1 MKTKFILLCSSFFF
15 FTTAMA
21 QVAKVAKAA
30 KDVKEVKDVKEIKE
44 TNGVEDVKPTPITY
58 PVLNI
63 STDDIDVMIDNMKYK
78 EAGDKLKKSITQ
90 AKRRRK
96 DTSLMDAQLERCNRG
111 VQALR
116 GTDHVVVVDSVV
128 VDKQTFLAA
137 YNISDEMGKVT
148 MTNKGRTTEFTTQLG
163 NKVYASEPD
172 KESLQL
178 YTYYLENGRRTEKKL
193 VEGLDVD
200 GDINYPFLMS
210 DGSTL
215 YFAARSSEGIGN
227 YDLYITRYDYDED
240 KYYRAESLGFPYN
253 SYANDYMMVVD
264 DDRHIGW
271 FASDRYQPEGKVCI
285 YTFIPNNSRHP
296 YDYENDPLPQII
308 TAAKLRPIKAT
319 WTKENEAARQ
329 QALMTIK
336 NAAQANKQQTKYEFT
351 LVINDQKTYHFYR
364 EFRSPQAKLQCKE
377 WVDKS
382 AQLKEV
388 GKKLQTQRDSYRKSK
403 GNNEQLLKLEQ
414 QYERLMQETA
424 EAEKL
429 TRNLELQ

>member
-1 MKTKFILLCSSFFF
+1 MDKSKIILLCSSLFF
-15 FTTAMA
+15 FTAAMA
-21 QVAKVAKAA
+21 QVAKVAKTA
-30 KDVKEVKDVKEIKE
+30 KDVKDVKE
-44 TNGVEDVKPTPITY
+44 TQDVVAPKLAPTTY
-58 PVLNI
+58 PVMEV
-63 STDDIDVMIDNMKYK
+63 STDEIDIMIDNMKYK
-78 EAGDKLKKSITQ
+78 EAGDKLKKNITQ

-96 DTSLMDAQLERCNRG
+96 DTSVMDAQLERCNRG

-137 YNISDEMGKVT
+137 YSISDEMGKVA

-215 YFAARSSEGIGN
+215 YFAARSSEGLGN

-253 SYANDYMMVVD
+253 SYANDYMIVVD
-264 DDRHIGW
+264 EDRHIGW

-285 YTFIPNNSRHP
+285 YTFIPNSSRHP
-296 YDYENDPLPQII
+296 YDYENDPLAEII

-329 QALMTIK
+329 QALMTLK
-336 NAAQANKQQTKYEFT
+336 KASQSDKQQTNYEFT

-364 EFRSPQAKLQCKE
+364 DFRSPQAKLQCKE
-377 WVDKS
+377 WMDKS

-403 GNNEQLLKLEQ
+403 GNKEQLLKLEQ
-414 QYERLMQETA
+414 QYERLLQETA

>member
-1 MKTKFILLCSSFFF
+1 MDKSKIILLCSSLFF
-15 FTTAMA
+15 FTAAMA
-21 QVAKVAKAA
+21 QVAKVAKTA
-30 KDVKEVKDVKEIKE
+30 KDVKDVKE
-44 TNGVEDVKPTPITY
+44 TQDVVAPKLAPTTY
-58 PVLNI
+58 PVMEV
-63 STDDIDVMIDNMKYK
+63 STDEIDIMIDNMKYK
-78 EAGDKLKKSITQ
+78 EAGDKLKKNITQ

-96 DTSLMDAQLERCNRG
+96 DTSVMDAQLERCNRG

-128 VDKQTFLAA
+128 VDKQTILAA
-137 YNISDEMGKVT
+137 YSISDEMGKVA

-215 YFAARSSEGIGN
+215 YFAARSSEGLGN

-264 DDRHIGW
+264 EERHIGW

-285 YTFIPNNSRHP
+285 YTFIPNSSRHP
-296 YDYENDPLPQII
+296 YDYENDPLAEII

-329 QALMTIK
+329 QALMTLK
-336 NAAQANKQQTKYEFT
+336 KASQSDKRQTNYEFT

-364 EFRSPQAKLQCKE
+364 DFRSSQAKLQCKE
-377 WVDKS
+377 WMDKS

-403 GNNEQLLKLEQ
+403 GNKEQLLKLEQ
-414 QYERLMQETA
+414 QYERLLQETA

>member
-1 MKTKFILLCSSFFF
+1 MDKSKIILLCSSLFF
-15 FTTAMA
+15 FTAAMA
-21 QVAKVAKAA
+21 QVAKVAKTA
-30 KDVKEVKDVKEIKE
+30 KDVKDVKE
-44 TNGVEDVKPTPITY
+44 TQDVVAPKLAPTTY
-58 PVLNI
+58 PVMEV
-63 STDDIDVMIDNMKYK
+63 STDEIDIMIDNMKYK
-78 EAGDKLKKSITQ
+78 EAGDKLKKNITQ

-96 DTSLMDAQLERCNRG
+96 DTSVMDAQLERCNRG

-137 YNISDEMGKVT
+137 YSISDEMGKVA

-215 YFAARSSEGIGN
+215 YFAARSSEGLGN

-264 DDRHIGW
+264 EDRHIGW

-285 YTFIPNNSRHP
+285 YTFIPNSSRHP
-296 YDYENDPLPQII
+296 YDYENDPLAEII

-329 QALMTIK
+329 QTLMTLK
-336 NAAQANKQQTKYEFT
+336 KASQSDKQQTNYEFT

-364 EFRSPQAKLQCKE
+364 DFRSPQAKLQCKE
-377 WVDKS
+377 WMDKS

-403 GNNEQLLKLEQ
+403 GNKEQLLKLEQ
-414 QYERLMQETA
+414 QYERLLQETA

>member
-1 MKTKFILLCSSFFF
+1 MDKSKIILLYSSLFF
-15 FTTAMA
+15 FTAAMA
-21 QVAKVAKAA
+21 QVAKVAKTA
-30 KDVKEVKDVKEIKE
+30 KDVKDVKE
-44 TNGVEDVKPTPITY
+44 TQDVVAPKPAPTTY
-58 PVLNI
+58 PVMEV
-63 STDDIDVMIDNMKYK
+63 STDEIDIMIDNMKYK
-78 EAGDKLKKSITQ
+78 EAGDKLKKNITQ

-96 DTSLMDAQLERCNRG
+96 DTSVMDAQLERCNRG

-215 YFAARSSEGIGN
+215 YFAARSSEGLGN

-264 DDRHIGW
+264 EERHIGW

-285 YTFIPNNSRHP
+285 YTFIPNSSRHP
-296 YDYENDPLPQII
+296 YDYENDPLAEII

-329 QALMTIK
+329 QALMTLK
-336 NAAQANKQQTKYEFT
+336 KASQSDKRQTNYEFT

-364 EFRSPQAKLQCKE
+364 DFRSPQAKLQCKE
-377 WVDKS
+377 WMDKS

-403 GNNEQLLKLEQ
+403 GNKEQLLKLEQ
-414 QYERLMQETA
+414 QYERLLQETA

>member
-1 MKTKFILLCSSFFF
+1 MDKSKIILLCSSLFF
-15 FTTAMA
+15 FTAVMA
-21 QVAKVAKAA
+21 QVAKVAKTA
-30 KDVKEVKDVKEIKE
+30 KDVKDVKE
-44 TNGVEDVKPTPITY
+44 TQDVVAPKPAPTTY
-58 PVLNI
+58 PVMEV
-63 STDDIDVMIDNMKYK
+63 STDEIDIMIDNMKYK
-78 EAGDKLKKSITQ
+78 EAGDKLKKNITQ

-96 DTSLMDAQLERCNRG
+96 DTSVMDAQLERCNRG

-137 YNISDEMGKVT
+137 YSISDEMGKVA

-215 YFAARSSEGIGN
+215 YFAARSSEGLGN

-264 DDRHIGW
+264 EERHIGW

-285 YTFIPNNSRHP
+285 YTFIPNSSRHP
-296 YDYENDPLPQII
+296 YDYENDPLAEII

-329 QALMTIK
+329 QALMTLK
-336 NAAQANKQQTKYEFT
+336 KASQSDKQQTNYEFT

-364 EFRSPQAKLQCKE
+364 DFRSPQAKLQCKE
-377 WVDKS
+377 WMDKS

-403 GNNEQLLKLEQ
+403 GNKEQLLKLEQ
-414 QYERLMQETA
+414 QYERLLQETA

>member
-1 MKTKFILLCSSFFF
+1 MDKSKIILLCSSLFF
-15 FTTAMA
+15 FTAAMA
-21 QVAKVAKAA
+21 QVAKVAKKA
-30 KDVKEVKDVKEIKE
+30 KDVKDVKE
-44 TNGVEDVKPTPITY
+44 TQDVVAPKPAPTTY
-58 PVLNI
+58 PVMEV
-63 STDDIDVMIDNMKYK
+63 STDEIDIMIDNMKYK
-78 EAGDKLKKSITQ
+78 EAGDKLKKNITQ

-96 DTSLMDAQLERCNRG
+96 DTSVMDAQLERCNRG

-128 VDKQTFLAA
+128 VDKQTFLKA
-137 YNISDEMGKVT
+137 YNISDEMGKVA
-148 MTNKGRTTEFTTQLG
+148 MTNKERTTEFTTQLG

-215 YFAARSSEGIGN
+215 YFAARSSEGLGN

-264 DDRHIGW
+264 EDRHIGW

-285 YTFIPNNSRHP
+285 YTFIPNSSRHP
-296 YDYENDPLPQII
+296 YDYENDPLAEII

-329 QALMTIK
+329 QALMTLK
-336 NAAQANKQQTKYEFT
+336 KASQSDKQQTNYEFT

-403 GNNEQLLKLEQ
+403 GNKEQLLKLEQ
-414 QYERLMQETA
+414 QYERLLQETA

>member
-1 MKTKFILLCSSFFF
+1 MYKSRFFLLCSTFFF
-15 FTTAMA
+15 FTAAIA
-21 QVAKVAKAA
+21 QQK
-30 KDVKEVKDVKEIKE
+30 KE
-44 TNGVEDVKPTPITY
+44 TQDVVAPKPASTTY
-58 PVLNI
+58 PVRDV
-63 STDDIDVMIDNMKYK
+63 STDEIDVMIDNMKYK
-78 EAGDKLKKSITQ
+78 EASEKLKKNITQ

-96 DTSLMDAQLERCNRG
+96 DTSVMDEQLERCNRG

-116 GTDHVVVVDSVV
+116 GTDHVVVVDSEV
-128 VDKQTFLAA
+128 VDKQSFLKA
-137 YNISDEMGKVT
+137 YSISDEMGKVT

-163 NKVYASEPD
+163 NKVYASETD
-172 KESLQL
+172 KESLKL

-215 YFAARSSEGIGN
+215 YFAARSAEGLGN

-264 DDRHIGW
+264 EDRHIGW
-271 FASDRYQPEGKVCI
+271 FASDRYQPEDKVCI
-285 YTFIPNNSRHP
+285 YTFIPNSSRHP
-296 YDYENDPLPQII
+296 YDYENDPLAQIV
-308 TAAKLRPIKAT
+308 TAAKLCPIKAT
-319 WTKENEAARQ
+319 WTKENESARQ
-329 QALMTIK
+329 QALVTIK
-336 NAAQANKQQTKYEFT
+336 RTAQSDKQQTDFEFT

-364 EFRSPQAKLQCKE
+364 DFRSPQAKIQCKE

-382 AQLKEV
+382 VQLNEIS
-388 GKKLQTQRDSYRKSK
+388 KKLQTQRDSYRKNK
-403 GNNEQLLKLEQ
+403 GNKEQLLKLEK
-414 QYERLMQETA
+414 QYERLLHETA

>member
-1 MKTKFILLCSSFFF
+1 MKYRFILLCSSLFF
-15 FTTAMA
+15 FTASMA
-21 QVAKVAKAA
+21 QVAKVAKTA
-30 KDVKEVKDVKEIKE
+30 KDVKEVKETQDV
-44 TNGVEDVKPTPITY
+44 VAPKPAPTTY
-58 PVLNI
+58 PVMEV
-63 STDDIDVMIDNMKYK
+63 STDEIDIMIDNMKYK
-78 EAGDKLKKSITQ
+78 EAGDKLKKNITQ

-96 DTSLMDAQLERCNRG
+96 DTSVMDAQLERCNRG

-128 VDKQTFLAA
+128 VDKQTFLKA
-137 YNISDEMGKVT
+137 YNISDEMGKVA

-215 YFAARSSEGIGN
+215 YFAARSSEGLGN

-264 DDRHIGW
+264 EERHIGW

-285 YTFIPNNSRHP
+285 YTFIPNSSRHP
-296 YDYENDPLPQII
+296 YDYENDPLAEII

-329 QALMTIK
+329 QALMTLK
-336 NAAQANKQQTKYEFT
+336 KANQSDKQQTNYEFT

-403 GNNEQLLKLEQ
+403 GNKEQLLKLEQ
-414 QYERLMQETA
+414 QYERLLQETA

>member
-1 MKTKFILLCSSFFF
+1 
-15 FTTAMA
+15 
-21 QVAKVAKAA
+21 
-30 KDVKEVKDVKEIKE
+30 
-44 TNGVEDVKPTPITY
+44 
-58 PVLNI
+58 
-63 STDDIDVMIDNMKYK
+63 MIDNMKYK
-78 EAGDKLKKSITQ
+78 EAGDKLKKNITQ

-96 DTSLMDAQLERCNRG
+96 DTSVMDAQLERCNRG

-128 VDKQTFLAA
+128 VDKQTFLKA
-137 YNISDEMGKVT
+137 YNISDEMGKVA

-178 YTYYLENGRRTEKKL
+178 YTYYLENARRTEKKL

-215 YFAARSSEGIGN
+215 YFAARSSEGLGN

-264 DDRHIGW
+264 EERHIGW

-285 YTFIPNNSRHP
+285 YVFVPSMSFCN
-296 YDYENDPLPQII
+296 Y
-308 TAAKLRPIKAT
+308 
-319 WTKENEAARQ
+319 
-329 QALMTIK
+329 
-336 NAAQANKQQTKYEFT
+336 
-351 LVINDQKTYHFYR
+351 
-364 EFRSPQAKLQCKE
+364 
-377 WVDKS
+377 
-382 AQLKEV
+382 
-388 GKKLQTQRDSYRKSK
+388 
-403 GNNEQLLKLEQ
+403 
-414 QYERLMQETA
+414 
-424 EAEKL
+424 
-429 TRNLELQ
+429 

>member
-1 MKTKFILLCSSFFF
+1 MDKSKIILLCSSLFF
-15 FTTAMA
+15 FTAAMA
-21 QVAKVAKAA
+21 QVAKVAKTA
-30 KDVKEVKDVKEIKE
+30 KDVKDVKE
-44 TNGVEDVKPTPITY
+44 TQDVVAPKPAPTTY
-58 PVLNI
+58 PVMEV
-63 STDDIDVMIDNMKYK
+63 STDEIDIMIDNMKYK
-78 EAGDKLKKSITQ
+78 EAGDKLKKNITQ

-96 DTSLMDAQLERCNRG
+96 DTSVMDAQLERCNRG

-137 YNISDEMGKVT
+137 YNISDEMGKVA

-215 YFAARSSEGIGN
+215 YFAARSSEGLGN

-264 DDRHIGW
+264 EERHIGW

-285 YTFIPNNSRHP
+285 YTFIPNSSRHP
-296 YDYENDPLPQII
+296 YDYENDPLAEII

-329 QALMTIK
+329 QALMTLK
-336 NAAQANKQQTKYEFT
+336 KASQSDKQQTNYEFT

-377 WVDKS
+377 WMDKS

-403 GNNEQLLKLEQ
+403 GNKEQLLKLEQ
-414 QYERLMQETA
+414 QYERLLQETA

>member
-1 MKTKFILLCSSFFF
+1 MDKSKIILLCSSLFF
-15 FTTAMA
+15 FTAAMA
-21 QVAKVAKAA
+21 QVAKVAKTA
-30 KDVKEVKDVKEIKE
+30 KDVKEVKETQDV
-44 TNGVEDVKPTPITY
+44 VAPKPAPTTY
-58 PVLNI
+58 PVMEV
-63 STDDIDVMIDNMKYK
+63 STDEIDIMIDNMKYK
-78 EAGDKLKKSITQ
+78 EAGDKLKKNITQ

-96 DTSLMDAQLERCNRG
+96 DTSVMDAQLERCNRG

-128 VDKQTFLAA
+128 VDKQTFIAA
-137 YNISDEMGKVT
+137 YNISDEMGKVA

-215 YFAARSSEGIGN
+215 YFAARSSEGLGN

-264 DDRHIGW
+264 EERHIGW

-285 YTFIPNNSRHP
+285 YTFIPNSSRHP
-296 YDYENDPLPQII
+296 YDYENDPLAEII

-329 QALMTIK
+329 QALMTLK
-336 NAAQANKQQTKYEFT
+336 KASQSDKQQTNYEFT

-364 EFRSPQAKLQCKE
+364 DFRSPQAKLQCKE
-377 WVDKS
+377 WMDKS

-403 GNNEQLLKLEQ
+403 GNKEQLLKLEQ
-414 QYERLMQETA
+414 QYERLLQETA

>member
-1 MKTKFILLCSSFFF
+1 MDKSKIILLCSSLFF
-15 FTTAMA
+15 FTAAMA
-21 QVAKVAKAA
+21 QVAKVAKTV
-30 KDVKEVKDVKEIKE
+30 KDVKDVKE
-44 TNGVEDVKPTPITY
+44 TQDVVAPKPAPTTY
-58 PVLNI
+58 PVMEV
-63 STDDIDVMIDNMKYK
+63 STDEIDIMIDNMKYK
-78 EAGDKLKKSITQ
+78 EAGDKLKKNITQ

-96 DTSLMDAQLERCNRG
+96 DTSVMDAQLERCNRG

-128 VDKQTFLAA
+128 VDKQTFLKA
-137 YNISDEMGKVT
+137 YNISDEMGKVA

-178 YTYYLENGRRTEKKL
+178 YTYYLENARRTEKKL

-215 YFAARSSEGIGN
+215 YFAARSSEGLGN

-264 DDRHIGW
+264 EERHIGW

-285 YTFIPNNSRHP
+285 YTFIPNSSRHP
-296 YDYENDPLPQII
+296 YDYENDPLAEII

-329 QALMTIK
+329 QALMTLK
-336 NAAQANKQQTKYEFT
+336 KASQSDKQQTNYEFT

-364 EFRSPQAKLQCKE
+364 DFRSPQAKLQCKE

-403 GNNEQLLKLEQ
+403 GNKEQLLKLEQ
-414 QYERLMQETA
+414 QYERLLQETA

>member
-1 MKTKFILLCSSFFF
+1 MDKSKIILLCSSLFF
-15 FTTAMA
+15 FTAAMA
-21 QVAKVAKAA
+21 QVAKVAKTA
-30 KDVKEVKDVKEIKE
+30 KDVKEVKEIKE
-44 TNGVEDVKPTPITY
+44 TQDVVAPKPAPTTY
-58 PVLNI
+58 PVMEV
-63 STDDIDVMIDNMKYK
+63 STDEIDIMIDNMKYK
-78 EAGDKLKKSITQ
+78 EAGDKLKKNITQ

-96 DTSLMDAQLERCNRG
+96 DTSVMDAQLERCNRG

-137 YNISDEMGKVT
+137 YNISDEMGKVA

-215 YFAARSSEGIGN
+215 YFAARSSEGLGN

-264 DDRHIGW
+264 EDRHIGW

-285 YTFIPNNSRHP
+285 YTFIPNSSRHP
-296 YDYENDPLPQII
+296 YDYENDPLAEII
-308 TAAKLRPIKAT
+308 TAAKLRPVKAT

-329 QALMTIK
+329 QALMTLK
-336 NAAQANKQQTKYEFT
+336 KASQSDKQQTNYEFT

-364 EFRSPQAKLQCKE
+364 DFRSPQAKLQCKE
-377 WVDKS
+377 WMDKS

-403 GNNEQLLKLEQ
+403 GNKEQLLKLEQ
-414 QYERLMQETA
+414 QYERLLQETA

>member
-1 MKTKFILLCSSFFF
+1 MDKSKIILLCSSLFF
-15 FTTAMA
+15 FTASMA
-21 QVAKVAKAA
+21 QVAKVAKTA
-30 KDVKEVKDVKEIKE
+30 KDVKEVKETQDV
-44 TNGVEDVKPTPITY
+44 VAPKPAPTTY
-58 PVLNI
+58 PVMEV
-63 STDDIDVMIDNMKYK
+63 STDEIDIMIDNMKYK
-78 EAGDKLKKSITQ
+78 EAGDKLKKNITQ

-96 DTSLMDAQLERCNRG
+96 DTSVMDAQLERCNRG

-128 VDKQTFLAA
+128 VDKQTFLKA
-137 YNISDEMGKVT
+137 YNISDEMGKVA

-215 YFAARSSEGIGN
+215 YFAARSSEGLGN

-264 DDRHIGW
+264 EERHIGW

-285 YTFIPNNSRHP
+285 YTFIPNSSRHP
-296 YDYENDPLPQII
+296 YDYENDPLAEII

-329 QALMTIK
+329 QALMTLK
-336 NAAQANKQQTKYEFT
+336 KASQSDKQQTNYEFT

-364 EFRSPQAKLQCKE
+364 DFRSPQAKLQCKE

-403 GNNEQLLKLEQ
+403 GNKEQLLKLEQ
-414 QYERLMQETA
+414 QYERLLQETA

>member
-1 MKTKFILLCSSFFF
+1 MDKSKIILLCSSLFF
-15 FTTAMA
+15 FTATMA
-21 QVAKVAKAA
+21 QVAKVAKTA
-30 KDVKEVKDVKEIKE
+30 KDVKEVKETQDV
-44 TNGVEDVKPTPITY
+44 VAPKPAPTTY
-58 PVLNI
+58 PVMEV
-63 STDDIDVMIDNMKYK
+63 STDEIDIMIDNMKYK
-78 EAGDKLKKSITQ
+78 EAGDKLKKNITQ

-96 DTSLMDAQLERCNRG
+96 DTSVMDAQLERCNRG

-128 VDKQTFLAA
+128 VDKQTFLKA
-137 YNISDEMGKVT
+137 YNISDEMGKVA

-215 YFAARSSEGIGN
+215 YFAARSSEGLGN

-264 DDRHIGW
+264 EERHIGW

-285 YTFIPNNSRHP
+285 YTFIPNSSRHP
-296 YDYENDPLPQII
+296 YDYENDPLAEII

-329 QALMTIK
+329 QALMTLK
-336 NAAQANKQQTKYEFT
+336 KASQSDKQQTNYEFT

-364 EFRSPQAKLQCKE
+364 EFRSPQAKIQCKE

-388 GKKLQTQRDSYRKSK
+388 SKKLQTQRDSYRKSK
-403 GNNEQLLKLEQ
+403 GNKEQLLKLEQ
-414 QYERLMQETA
+414 QYERLLQETA

>member
-1 MKTKFILLCSSFFF
+1 MDKSKIILLCSSLFF
-15 FTTAMA
+15 FTAAMA
-21 QVAKVAKAA
+21 QVAKVAKTA
-30 KDVKEVKDVKEIKE
+30 KDVKETQDV
-44 TNGVEDVKPTPITY
+44 VAPKPAPTTY
-58 PVLNI
+58 PVMEV
-63 STDDIDVMIDNMKYK
+63 STDEIDIMIDNMKYK
-78 EAGDKLKKSITQ
+78 EAGDKLKKNITQ

-96 DTSLMDAQLERCNRG
+96 DTSVMDAQLERCNRG

-116 GTDHVVVVDSVV
+116 GTDHVVLVDSVV
-128 VDKQTFLAA
+128 VDKQTFLKA
-137 YNISDEMGKVT
+137 YNISDEMGKVA

-215 YFAARSSEGIGN
+215 YFAARSSEGLGN

-264 DDRHIGW
+264 EERHIGW

-285 YTFIPNNSRHP
+285 YTFIPNSSRHP
-296 YDYENDPLPQII
+296 YDYENDPLAEII

-329 QALMTIK
+329 QALMTLK
-336 NAAQANKQQTKYEFT
+336 KASQSDKQQTNYEFT

-364 EFRSPQAKLQCKE
+364 DFRSPQAKLQCKE
-377 WVDKS
+377 WMDKS

-403 GNNEQLLKLEQ
+403 GNKEQLLKLEQ
-414 QYERLMQETA
+414 QYERLLQETA

>member
-1 MKTKFILLCSSFFF
+1 MDKSKIILLCSSLFF
-15 FTTAMA
+15 FTAAMA
-21 QVAKVAKAA
+21 QVAKVAKTA
-30 KDVKEVKDVKEIKE
+30 KDVKEVKETQDV
-44 TNGVEDVKPTPITY
+44 VAPKPAPTTY
-58 PVLNI
+58 PVMEV
-63 STDDIDVMIDNMKYK
+63 STDEIDIMIDNMKYK
-78 EAGDKLKKSITQ
+78 EAGDKLKKNITQ

-96 DTSLMDAQLERCNRG
+96 DTSVMDAQLERCNRG

-137 YNISDEMGKVT
+137 YNISDEMGKVA

-215 YFAARSSEGIGN
+215 YFAARSSEGLGN

-264 DDRHIGW
+264 EERHIGW

-285 YTFIPNNSRHP
+285 YTFIPNSSRHP
-296 YDYENDPLPQII
+296 YDYENDPLAEII

-329 QALMTIK
+329 QALMTLK
-336 NAAQANKQQTKYEFT
+336 KASQSDKQQTNYEFT

-364 EFRSPQAKLQCKE
+364 DFRSPQAKLQCKE

-403 GNNEQLLKLEQ
+403 GNKEQLLKLEQ
-414 QYERLMQETA
+414 QYERLLQETA

>member
-1 MKTKFILLCSSFFF
+1 MDKSKIILLCSSLFF
-15 FTTAMA
+15 FTAAMA
-21 QVAKVAKAA
+21 QVAKVAKTA
-30 KDVKEVKDVKEIKE
+30 KDVKEIKE
-44 TNGVEDVKPTPITY
+44 TQDVVAPKPAPTTY
-58 PVLNI
+58 PVMEV
-63 STDDIDVMIDNMKYK
+63 STDEIDIMIDNMKYK
-78 EAGDKLKKSITQ
+78 EASDKLKKNITQ

-96 DTSLMDAQLERCNRG
+96 DTSVMDAQLERCNRG

-215 YFAARSSEGIGN
+215 YFAARSSEGLGN

-264 DDRHIGW
+264 EDRHIGW

-285 YTFIPNNSRHP
+285 YTFIPNSSRHP
-296 YDYENDPLPQII
+296 YDYENDPLAEII

-319 WTKENEAARQ
+319 WTKENETARQ
-329 QALMTIK
+329 QALMTLK
-336 NAAQANKQQTKYEFT
+336 KASQSDKQQTNYEFT

-377 WVDKS
+377 WMDKS

-403 GNNEQLLKLEQ
+403 GNKEQLLKLEQ
-414 QYERLMQETA
+414 QYERLLQETA

>member
-1 MKTKFILLCSSFFF
+1 MDKSKIILLCSSLFF
-15 FTTAMA
+15 FTASMA
-21 QVAKVAKAA
+21 QVAKVAKTA
-30 KDVKEVKDVKEIKE
+30 KDVKEVKETQDV
-44 TNGVEDVKPTPITY
+44 VAPKPAPTTY
-58 PVLNI
+58 PVMEV
-63 STDDIDVMIDNMKYK
+63 STDEIDIMIDNMKYK
-78 EAGDKLKKSITQ
+78 EAGDKLKKNITQ

-96 DTSLMDAQLERCNRG
+96 DTSVMDTQLERCNRG

-137 YNISDEMGKVT
+137 YNISDEMGKVA

-163 NKVYASEPD
+163 NKVYASEPN

-215 YFAARSSEGIGN
+215 YFAARSSEGLGN

-264 DDRHIGW
+264 EDRHIGW

-285 YTFIPNNSRHP
+285 YTFIPNSSRHP
-296 YDYENDPLPQII
+296 YDYENDPLAEII

-319 WTKENEAARQ
+319 WTKENEVARQ
-329 QALMTIK
+329 QALMTLK
-336 NAAQANKQQTKYEFT
+336 KASQSDKQQTNYEFT

-364 EFRSPQAKLQCKE
+364 DFRSPQAKLQCKE
-377 WVDKS
+377 WMDKS

-403 GNNEQLLKLEQ
+403 GNKEQLLKLEQ
-414 QYERLMQETA
+414 QYERLLQETA

>member
-1 MKTKFILLCSSFFF
+1 MDKSKIILLCSSLFF
-15 FTTAMA
+15 FTAAMA
-21 QVAKVAKAA
+21 QVAKVAKTV
-30 KDVKEVKDVKEIKE
+30 KDVKDVKE
-44 TNGVEDVKPTPITY
+44 TQDVVAPKPAPTTY
-58 PVLNI
+58 PVMEV
-63 STDDIDVMIDNMKYK
+63 STDEIDIMIDNMKYK
-78 EAGDKLKKSITQ
+78 EAGDKLKKNITL

-96 DTSLMDAQLERCNRG
+96 DTSVMDAQLERCNRG

-137 YNISDEMGKVT
+137 YNISDEMGKVA

-215 YFAARSSEGIGN
+215 YFAARSSEGLGN

-264 DDRHIGW
+264 EECHIGW

-285 YTFIPNNSRHP
+285 YTFIPNSSRHP
-296 YDYENDPLPQII
+296 YDYENDPLAEII

-329 QALMTIK
+329 QALMTLK
-336 NAAQANKQQTKYEFT
+336 KASQLEKQQTNYEFT
-351 LVINDQKTYHFYR
+351 LVINDKKTYHFYR

-377 WVDKS
+377 WMDKS

-403 GNNEQLLKLEQ
+403 GNKEQLLKLEQ
-414 QYERLMQETA
+414 QYERLLQETA

>member
-1 MKTKFILLCSSFFF
+1 MDKSKIILLCSSLFF
-15 FTTAMA
+15 FTASMA
-21 QVAKVAKAA
+21 QVAKVAKTA
-30 KDVKEVKDVKEIKE
+30 KDVKEVKETQDV
-44 TNGVEDVKPTPITY
+44 VAPKPAPTTY
-58 PVLNI
+58 PVMEV
-63 STDDIDVMIDNMKYK
+63 STDEIDIMIDNMKYK
-78 EAGDKLKKSITQ
+78 EAGDKLKKNITQ

-96 DTSLMDAQLERCNRG
+96 DTSVMDTQLERCNRG

-137 YNISDEMGKVT
+137 YNISDEMGKVA

-163 NKVYASEPD
+163 NIVYASEPN

-178 YTYYLENGRRTEKKL
+178 YTYYLENGRRSEKKL

-215 YFAARSSEGIGN
+215 YFAARSSEGLGN

-264 DDRHIGW
+264 EDRHIGW

-285 YTFIPNNSRHP
+285 YTFIPNSSRHP
-296 YDYENDPLPQII
+296 YDYENDPLAEII

-319 WTKENEAARQ
+319 WTKENEVARQ
-329 QALMTIK
+329 QALMTLK
-336 NAAQANKQQTKYEFT
+336 KASQSDKQQTNYEFT

-364 EFRSPQAKLQCKE
+364 DFRSPQAKLQCKE
-377 WVDKS
+377 WMDKS

-403 GNNEQLLKLEQ
+403 GNKEQLLKLEQ
-414 QYERLMQETA
+414 QYERLLQETA

>member
-1 MKTKFILLCSSFFF
+1 MDKSKIILLCSSLFF
-15 FTTAMA
+15 FTASMA
-21 QVAKVAKAA
+21 QVAKVAKTA
-30 KDVKEVKDVKEIKE
+30 KDVKEVKETQDV
-44 TNGVEDVKPTPITY
+44 VAPKPAPTTY
-58 PVLNI
+58 PVMEV
-63 STDDIDVMIDNMKYK
+63 STDEIDIMIDNMKYK
-78 EAGDKLKKSITQ
+78 EAGDKLKKNITQ

-96 DTSLMDAQLERCNRG
+96 DTSVMDAQLERCNRG

-137 YNISDEMGKVT
+137 YNISDEMGKVA

-215 YFAARSSEGIGN
+215 YFAARSSEGLGN

-264 DDRHIGW
+264 EERHIGW

-285 YTFIPNNSRHP
+285 YTFIPNSSRHP
-296 YDYENDPLPQII
+296 YDYENDPLAEII

-319 WTKENEAARQ
+319 WTKENETARQ
-329 QALMTIK
+329 QALMTLK
-336 NAAQANKQQTKYEFT
+336 KASQSDKQQTNYEFT

-364 EFRSPQAKLQCKE
+364 DFRSPQAKLQCKE
-377 WVDKS
+377 WMDKS

-403 GNNEQLLKLEQ
+403 GNKEQLLKLEQ
-414 QYERLMQETA
+414 QYERLLQETA

>member
-1 MKTKFILLCSSFFF
+1 MDKSKIILLCSSLFF
-15 FTTAMA
+15 FTAAMA
-21 QVAKVAKAA
+21 QIAKVAKTA
-30 KDVKEVKDVKEIKE
+30 KDVKEVKETQDV
-44 TNGVEDVKPTPITY
+44 VAPKPAPTTY
-58 PVLNI
+58 PVMEV
-63 STDDIDVMIDNMKYK
+63 STDEIDIMIDNMKYK
-78 EAGDKLKKSITQ
+78 EAGDKLKKNITQ

-96 DTSLMDAQLERCNRG
+96 DTSVMDAQLERCNRG

-137 YNISDEMGKVT
+137 YNISDEMGKVA

-215 YFAARSSEGIGN
+215 YFAARSSEGLGN

-264 DDRHIGW
+264 EERHIGW

-285 YTFIPNNSRHP
+285 YTFIPNSSRHP
-296 YDYENDPLPQII
+296 YDYENDPLAEII

-329 QALMTIK
+329 QALMTLK
-336 NAAQANKQQTKYEFT
+336 KANQSDKQQTNYEFT

-364 EFRSPQAKLQCKE
+364 DFRSPQAKLQCKE

-388 GKKLQTQRDSYRKSK
+388 SKKLQTQRDSYRKSK
-403 GNNEQLLKLEQ
+403 GNKEQLLKLEQ
-414 QYERLMQETA
+414 QYERLLQETA

>member
-1 MKTKFILLCSSFFF
+1 
-15 FTTAMA
+15 
-21 QVAKVAKAA
+21 
-30 KDVKEVKDVKEIKE
+30 
-44 TNGVEDVKPTPITY
+44 
-58 PVLNI
+58 
-63 STDDIDVMIDNMKYK
+63 
-78 EAGDKLKKSITQ
+78 
-90 AKRRRK
+90 
-96 DTSLMDAQLERCNRG
+96 
-111 VQALR
+111 
-116 GTDHVVVVDSVV
+116 
-128 VDKQTFLAA
+128 
-137 YNISDEMGKVT
+137 
-148 MTNKGRTTEFTTQLG
+148 
-163 NKVYASEPD
+163 
-172 KESLQL
+172 
-178 YTYYLENGRRTEKKL
+178 
-193 VEGLDVD
+193 
-200 GDINYPFLMS
+200 
-210 DGSTL
+210 L
-215 YFAARSSEGIGN
+215 YFAARSSEGLGN

-264 DDRHIGW
+264 EERHIGW

-285 YTFIPNNSRHP
+285 YTFIPNSSRHP
-296 YDYENDPLPQII
+296 YDYENDPLAEII

-329 QALMTIK
+329 QALMTLK
-336 NAAQANKQQTKYEFT
+336 KASQSDKQQTNYEFT

-403 GNNEQLLKLEQ
+403 GNKEQLLKLEQ
-414 QYERLMQETA
+414 QYERLLQETA

>member
-1 MKTKFILLCSSFFF
+1 MDKSKIILLCSSLFF
-15 FTTAMA
+15 FTAAVA

-30 KDVKEVKDVKEIKE
+30 KDVKDVKE
-44 TNGVEDVKPTPITY
+44 TQDVVAPKPAPTTY
-58 PVLNI
+58 PVMEV
-63 STDDIDVMIDNMKYK
+63 STDEIDIMIDNMKYK
-78 EAGDKLKKSITQ
+78 EAGDKLKKNITQ

-96 DTSLMDAQLERCNRG
+96 DTSVMDAQLERCNRG

-215 YFAARSSEGIGN
+215 YFAARSSEGLGN

-264 DDRHIGW
+264 EDRHIGW

-285 YTFIPNNSRHP
+285 YTFIPNSSRHP
-296 YDYENDPLPQII
+296 YDYENDPLAEII

-329 QALMTIK
+329 QALMTLK
-336 NAAQANKQQTKYEFT
+336 KASQSDKRQTNYEFT

-364 EFRSPQAKLQCKE
+364 DFRSPQAKLQCKE
-377 WVDKS
+377 WMDKS

-403 GNNEQLLKLEQ
+403 GNKEQLLKLEQ
-414 QYERLMQETA
+414 QYERLLQETA

>member
-96 DTSLMDAQLERCNRG
+96 DTSVMDAQLERCNRG

-178 YTYYLENGRRTEKKL
+178 YTY
-193 VEGLDVD
+193 
-200 GDINYPFLMS
+200 
-210 DGSTL
+210 
-215 YFAARSSEGIGN
+215 
-227 YDLYITRYDYDED
+227 
-240 KYYRAESLGFPYN
+240 
-253 SYANDYMMVVD
+253 
-264 DDRHIGW
+264 
-271 FASDRYQPEGKVCI
+271 
-285 YTFIPNNSRHP
+285 
-296 YDYENDPLPQII
+296 
-308 TAAKLRPIKAT
+308 
-319 WTKENEAARQ
+319 
-329 QALMTIK
+329 
-336 NAAQANKQQTKYEFT
+336 
-351 LVINDQKTYHFYR
+351 
-364 EFRSPQAKLQCKE
+364 
-377 WVDKS
+377 
-382 AQLKEV
+382 
-388 GKKLQTQRDSYRKSK
+388 
-403 GNNEQLLKLEQ
+403 
-414 QYERLMQETA
+414 
-424 EAEKL
+424 
-429 TRNLELQ
+429 

>member
-1 MKTKFILLCSSFFF
+1 MDKSKIILLCSSLFF
-15 FTTAMA
+15 FTAAMA
-21 QVAKVAKAA
+21 QVAKVAKTA
-30 KDVKEVKDVKEIKE
+30 KDVKEIKE
-44 TNGVEDVKPTPITY
+44 TQDVVAPKPAPTTY
-58 PVLNI
+58 PVMEV
-63 STDDIDVMIDNMKYK
+63 STDEIDIMIDNMKYK
-78 EAGDKLKKSITQ
+78 EAGDKLKKNITQ

-96 DTSLMDAQLERCNRG
+96 DTSVMDAQLERCNRG

-137 YNISDEMGKVT
+137 YNISDEMGKVA

-215 YFAARSSEGIGN
+215 YFAARSSEGLGN

-264 DDRHIGW
+264 EERHIGW

-285 YTFIPNNSRHP
+285 YTFIPNSSRHP
-296 YDYENDPLPQII
+296 YDYENDPLAEII

-319 WTKENEAARQ
+319 WTKENETARQ
-329 QALMTIK
+329 QALMTLK
-336 NAAQANKQQTKYEFT
+336 KASQSDKQQTNYEFT

-377 WVDKS
+377 WMDKS

-403 GNNEQLLKLEQ
+403 GNKEQLLKLEQ
-414 QYERLMQETA
+414 QYERLLQETA

>member
-1 MKTKFILLCSSFFF
+1 MDKSKIILLCSSLFF
-15 FTTAMA
+15 FTAAMA
-21 QVAKVAKAA
+21 QVAKVAKTA
-30 KDVKEVKDVKEIKE
+30 KDVKEVKETQDV
-44 TNGVEDVKPTPITY
+44 VAPKPAPTTY
-58 PVLNI
+58 PVMEV
-63 STDDIDVMIDNMKYK
+63 STDEIDIMIDNMKYK
-78 EAGDKLKKSITQ
+78 EAGDKLKKNITQ

-96 DTSLMDAQLERCNRG
+96 DTSVMDAQLERCNRG

-137 YNISDEMGKVT
+137 YNISDEMGKVA
-148 MTNKGRTTEFTTQLG
+148 MTNKGRTTEFTTQLV

-215 YFAARSSEGIGN
+215 YFAARSSEGLGN

-264 DDRHIGW
+264 EERHIGW

-285 YTFIPNNSRHP
+285 YTFIPNSSRHP
-296 YDYENDPLPQII
+296 YDYENDPLAEII

-319 WTKENEAARQ
+319 WTKENETARQ
-329 QALMTIK
+329 QALMTLK
-336 NAAQANKQQTKYEFT
+336 KASQSDKQQTNYEFT

-377 WVDKS
+377 WMDKS

-403 GNNEQLLKLEQ
+403 GNKEQLLKLEQ
-414 QYERLMQETA
+414 QYERLLQETA

>member
-1 MKTKFILLCSSFFF
+1 MDKSKIILLCSSLFF
-15 FTTAMA
+15 FTAAMA
-21 QVAKVAKAA
+21 QVAKVAKTA
-30 KDVKEVKDVKEIKE
+30 KDVKDVKE
-44 TNGVEDVKPTPITY
+44 TQDVVAPKPAPITY
-58 PVLNI
+58 PVMEV
-63 STDDIDVMIDNMKYK
+63 STDEIDIMIDNMKYK
-78 EAGDKLKKSITQ
+78 EAGDKLKKNITQ

-96 DTSLMDAQLERCNRG
+96 DTSVMDAQLERCNRG

-215 YFAARSSEGIGN
+215 YFAARSSEGLGN

-264 DDRHIGW
+264 EDRHIGW

-285 YTFIPNNSRHP
+285 YTFIPNSSRHP
-296 YDYENDPLPQII
+296 YDYENDPLAEII

-329 QALMTIK
+329 QALMTLK
-336 NAAQANKQQTKYEFT
+336 KASQSDKQQTNYEFT

-364 EFRSPQAKLQCKE
+364 DFRSPQAKLQCKE
-377 WVDKS
+377 WMDKS

-403 GNNEQLLKLEQ
+403 GNKEQLLKLEQ
-414 QYERLMQETA
+414 QYERLLQETA

>member
-1 MKTKFILLCSSFFF
+1 MDKSKIILLCSSLFF
-15 FTTAMA
+15 FTAAMA
-21 QVAKVAKAA
+21 QVAKVAKTA
-30 KDVKEVKDVKEIKE
+30 KDVKEVKEIKE
-44 TNGVEDVKPTPITY
+44 TQDVVAPKPAPTTY
-58 PVLNI
+58 PVMEV
-63 STDDIDVMIDNMKYK
+63 STDEIDIMIDNMKYK
-78 EAGDKLKKSITQ
+78 EAGDKLKKNITQ

-96 DTSLMDAQLERCNRG
+96 DTSVMDAQLERCNRG

-137 YNISDEMGKVT
+137 YNISDEMGKVA

-215 YFAARSSEGIGN
+215 YFAARSSEGLGN

-264 DDRHIGW
+264 EDRHIGW

-285 YTFIPNNSRHP
+285 YTFIPNSSRHP
-296 YDYENDPLPQII
+296 YDYENDPLAEII
-308 TAAKLRPIKAT
+308 TAAKLRPVKAT

-329 QALMTIK
+329 QALMTLK
-336 NAAQANKQQTKYEFT
+336 KASQSDKQQTNYEFT

-364 EFRSPQAKLQCKE
+364 DFRSPQAKLQCKE

-403 GNNEQLLKLEQ
+403 GNKEQLLKLEQ
-414 QYERLMQETA
+414 QYERLLQETA

>member
-1 MKTKFILLCSSFFF
+1 MDKSRFILLCSSFFF
-15 FTTAMA
+15 FTAAMA
-21 QVAKVAKAA
+21 QQK
-30 KDVKEVKDVKEIKE
+30 KE
-44 TNGVEDVKPTPITY
+44 TQDVVAPKPASITY
-58 PVLNI
+58 PVRDV
-63 STDDIDVMIDNMKYK
+63 STDEIDVMIDNMKYK
-78 EAGDKLKKSITQ
+78 EASDKLKKNITQ

-96 DTSLMDAQLERCNRG
+96 DTSVMDAQLERCNRG

-128 VDKQTFLAA
+128 VDKQSFLKA
-137 YNISDEMGKVT
+137 YSISDEMGKVA
-148 MTNKGRTTEFTTQLG
+148 MTNKGRTTEFITQLG

-172 KESLQL
+172 KESLKL

-215 YFAARSSEGIGN
+215 YFAARSAEGLGN
-227 YDLYITRYDYDED
+227 YDLYITRYDYEED

-264 DDRHIGW
+264 EDRHIGW
-271 FASDRYQPEGKVCI
+271 FASDRYQPEDKVCI
-285 YTFIPNNSRHP
+285 YTFIPNSSRHP
-296 YDYENDPLPQII
+296 YDYENDPLAQII
-308 TAAKLRPIKAT
+308 TAAKLLPIKAT
-319 WTKENEAARQ
+319 WTKENESARL
-329 QALMTIK
+329 QAMKILKDSAQK
-336 NAAQANKQQTKYEFT
+336 NNQTTNYEFT

-364 EFRSPQAKLQCKE
+364 DFRSPQAKIQCRE

-382 AQLKEV
+382 TQLNDV
-388 GKKLQTQRDSYRKSK
+388 LKKLQTQRDSYRKNI
-403 GNNEQLLKLEQ
+403 GNKEQLLKLEQ
-414 QYERLMQETA
+414 QYERLLHETA

>member
-1 MKTKFILLCSSFFF
+1 MDKSKIILLCSSLFF
-15 FTTAMA
+15 FTAAMA
-21 QVAKVAKAA
+21 QVAKVAKTV
-30 KDVKEVKDVKEIKE
+30 KDVKDVKE
-44 TNGVEDVKPTPITY
+44 TQDVVAPKPAPTTY
-58 PVLNI
+58 PVMEV
-63 STDDIDVMIDNMKYK
+63 STDEIDIMIDNMKYK
-78 EAGDKLKKSITQ
+78 EASDKLKKNITQ

-96 DTSLMDAQLERCNRG
+96 DTSVMDTQLERCNRG

-137 YNISDEMGKVT
+137 YNISDEMGKVA

-215 YFAARSSEGIGN
+215 YFAARSSEGLGN

-253 SYANDYMMVVD
+253 SYANDYMIVVD
-264 DDRHIGW
+264 EERHIGW

-285 YTFIPNNSRHP
+285 YTFIPNSSRHP
-296 YDYENDPLPQII
+296 YDYENDPLAEII

-319 WTKENEAARQ
+319 WTKENETARQ
-329 QALMTIK
+329 QALMTLK
-336 NAAQANKQQTKYEFT
+336 KASQSDKQQTNYEFT

-377 WVDKS
+377 WMDKS

-403 GNNEQLLKLEQ
+403 GNKEQLLKLEQ
-414 QYERLMQETA
+414 QYERLLQETA

>member
-1 MKTKFILLCSSFFF
+1 MDKSKIILLCSSLFF
-15 FTTAMA
+15 FTAAMA
-21 QVAKVAKAA
+21 QVAKVAKTA
-30 KDVKEVKDVKEIKE
+30 KDVKDVKE
-44 TNGVEDVKPTPITY
+44 TQDVVAPKPASTTY
-58 PVLNI
+58 PVMEV
-63 STDDIDVMIDNMKYK
+63 STDEIDIMIDNMKYK
-78 EAGDKLKKSITQ
+78 EAGDKLKKNITQ

-96 DTSLMDAQLERCNRG
+96 DTSVMDAQLERCNRG

-128 VDKQTFLAA
+128 VAKQTFLAA
-137 YNISDEMGKVT
+137 YNISDEMGKVA

-215 YFAARSSEGIGN
+215 YFAARSSEGLGN

-264 DDRHIGW
+264 EDRHIGW

-285 YTFIPNNSRHP
+285 YTFIPNSSRHP
-296 YDYENDPLPQII
+296 YDYENDPLAEII

-329 QALMTIK
+329 QALMTLK
-336 NAAQANKQQTKYEFT
+336 KASQSDKQQTNYEFT

-364 EFRSPQAKLQCKE
+364 DFRSPQAKLQCKE
-377 WVDKS
+377 WMDKS

-403 GNNEQLLKLEQ
+403 GNKEQLLKLEQ
-414 QYERLMQETA
+414 QYERLLQETA

>member
-1 MKTKFILLCSSFFF
+1 V
-15 FTTAMA
+15 
-21 QVAKVAKAA
+21 VAP
-30 KDVKEVKDVKEIKE
+30 
-44 TNGVEDVKPTPITY
+44 KPAPTTY
-58 PVLNI
+58 PVMEV
-63 STDDIDVMIDNMKYK
+63 STDEIDIMIDNMKYK
-78 EAGDKLKKSITQ
+78 EAGDKLKKNITQ

-96 DTSLMDAQLERCNRG
+96 DTSVMDAQLERCNRG

-116 GTDHVVVVDSVV
+116 GTDHVVLVDSVV
-128 VDKQTFLAA
+128 VDKQTFLKA
-137 YNISDEMGKVT
+137 YNISDEMGKVA

-215 YFAARSSEGIGN
+215 YFAARSSEGLGN

-264 DDRHIGW
+264 EERHIGW

-285 YTFIPNNSRHP
+285 YTFIPNSSRHP
-296 YDYENDPLPQII
+296 YDYENDPLAEII

-329 QALMTIK
+329 QALMTLK
-336 NAAQANKQQTKYEFT
+336 KASQSDKQQTNYEFT

-364 EFRSPQAKLQCKE
+364 DFRSPQAKLQCKE
-377 WVDKS
+377 WMDKS

-403 GNNEQLLKLEQ
+403 GNKEQLLKLEQ
-414 QYERLMQETA
+414 QYERLLQETA

>member
-1 MKTKFILLCSSFFF
+1 MDKSKIILLCSSLFF
-15 FTTAMA
+15 FTAAMA
-21 QVAKVAKAA
+21 QVAKVAKTV
-30 KDVKEVKDVKEIKE
+30 KDVKDVKE
-44 TNGVEDVKPTPITY
+44 TQDVVAPKPAPTTY
-58 PVLNI
+58 PVMEV
-63 STDDIDVMIDNMKYK
+63 STDEIDIMIDNMKYK
-78 EAGDKLKKSITQ
+78 EAGDKLKKNITL

-96 DTSLMDAQLERCNRG
+96 DTSVMDAQLERCNRG

-137 YNISDEMGKVT
+137 YNISDEMGKVA

-172 KESLQL
+172 KETLQL

-215 YFAARSSEGIGN
+215 YFAARSSEGLGN

-264 DDRHIGW
+264 EDRHIGW

-285 YTFIPNNSRHP
+285 YTFIPSSSRHP

-308 TAAKLRPIKAT
+308 TAAKLCPIKAT

-329 QALMTIK
+329 QALMTIRK
-336 NAAQANKQQTKYEFT
+336 AAQTDKQQTKYEFT

-364 EFRSPQAKLQCKE
+364 EFRSPQAKIQCKE

-414 QYERLMQETA
+414 QYERLLQETA